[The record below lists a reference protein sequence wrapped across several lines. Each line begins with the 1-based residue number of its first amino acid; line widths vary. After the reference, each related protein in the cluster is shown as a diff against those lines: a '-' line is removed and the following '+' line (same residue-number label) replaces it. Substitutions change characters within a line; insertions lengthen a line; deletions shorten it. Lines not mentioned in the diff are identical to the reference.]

1 MGGEISLS
9 LLGLSAGSGAFSA
22 AGSFDVTFWESA
34 SGREEGTDPGFVP
47 AGCVSPSARTECCVV
62 TAFCLSPSLSRS
74 HALPGV
80 LHFLPAVLTR
90 SVSAWPEPPCWRCRV
105 AQARQCSEERPS
117 KFLVPC
123 KAWLSFKDSFIRS
136 DRRKHSSF
144 LTGCPCT
151 SGAGTSPCGDCS
163 KKSRGAGTEPLL
175 LEELN
180 LEGQLSIFWGTNL
193 SKLDLGKKIYVSTKL
208 STNLGPVHAV
218 PKAVPGA
225 VQQVPQLTQ
234 ATACLPKAAAFLKGS
249 TSSQEGRKQL
259 WRCHGQTG
267 KLVCLFCWLLPW
279 DWLWPV
285 SQECLLL
292 SH

>member
-123 KAWLSFKDSFIRS
+123 KAWLSFKDSFILS

-163 KKSRGAGTEPLL
+163 KKSRGGWYGAPPVGGAEPRRPAEHFLGYKPIQVRPWEENLCEHKAQHQLGTCPCC
-175 LEELN
+175 
-180 LEGQLSIFWGTNL
+180 S
-193 SKLDLGKKIYVSTKL
+193 
-208 STNLGPVHAV
+208 
-218 PKAVPGA
+218 
-225 VQQVPQLTQ
+225 
-234 ATACLPKAAAFLKGS
+234 
-249 TSSQEGRKQL
+249 
-259 WRCHGQTG
+259 
-267 KLVCLFCWLLPW
+267 
-279 DWLWPV
+279 
-285 SQECLLL
+285 
-292 SH
+292 